1 MSPKYSPKQ
10 RSHTRADK
18 LNHTGSSDPFDLTG
32 LTALVTGAGRGLG
45 RGAALGLRAAGA
57 TVVGVSRTK
66 TELESLVAEMQGGSF
81 EVLDMTNA
89 ARVRELIR
97 DLPCLDILVNN
108 AGWNR
113 PQHALE
119 VDDETF
125 DRMIDLNL
133 RAVFVAAQAA
143 ATRMAD
149 GGGGSIINMSS
160 QMGHVGGPLRS
171 VYCMTKWGVE
181 GMTRAMAVDLA
192 ARNVRVNSVAPT
204 FVSTP
209 LAEKFL
215 ADPEFKSF
223 VIDSIPLGRLATT
236 EEVAAAVVYL
246 ASPGAASVTGTSILV
261 DGGWT
266 AK

>member
-1 MSPKYSPKQ
+1 MNDNAS
-10 RSHTRADK
+10 
-18 LNHTGSSDPFDLTG
+18 PFDLTG
-32 LTALVTGAGRGLG
+32 LTAVVTGAGRGLG
-45 RGAALGLRAAGA
+45 RGAALGLNAAGA
-57 TVVGVSRTK
+57 NLIGLARTES
-66 TELESLVAEMQGGSF
+66 ELESLVEEMGRGSYV
-81 EVLDMTNA
+81 VLDITDTEK
-89 ARVRELIR
+89 VRAFFSGLEAV
-97 DLPCLDILVNN
+97 DILVNN

-113 PQHALE
+113 PQDALD
-119 VDDETF
+119 VDDDTF
-125 DRMIDLNL
+125 SVMVDLNL

-143 ATRMAD
+143 ARRMAEA
-149 GGGGSIINMSS
+149 GGGSIINMSS

-181 GMTRAMAVDLA
+181 GMSRAMAVDLA
-192 ARNVRVNSVAPT
+192 SRNVRVNTVAPT

-209 LAEKFL
+209 LADKFL
-215 ADPEFKSF
+215 EDPDFKSF
-223 VIDSIPLGRLATT
+223 VLDSIPLGRLATV

>member
-1 MSPKYSPKQ
+1 MP
-10 RSHTRADK
+10 A
-18 LNHTGSSDPFDLTG
+18 NPFDLTG

-45 RGAALGLRAAGA
+45 RGAALALAQAGA
-57 TVVGVSRTK
+57 TVIGVSRTEG
-66 TELESLVAEMQGGSF
+66 ELVSLVSEMGAGSYR
-81 EVLDMTNA
+81 VLDMTDTDA
-89 ARVRELIR
+89 VRVTIDEL
-97 DLPCLDILVNN
+97 PALDILVNN

-119 VDDETF
+119 VDDETL
-125 DRMIDLNL
+125 DVMLDLNV
-133 RAVFVAAQAA
+133 RSVFVAAQAA
-143 ATRMAD
+143 ARRMVA

-192 ARNVRVNSVAPT
+192 KSNVRVNTVAPT

-209 LAEKFL
+209 LSEQFL
-215 ADPEFKSF
+215 SDPDFKEF
-223 VIDSIPLGRLATT
+223 VIGSIPLGRLATI

-246 ASPGAASVTGTSILV
+246 ASPGAASVTGTSIVV

>member
-1 MSPKYSPKQ
+1 VNDNAS
-10 RSHTRADK
+10 
-18 LNHTGSSDPFDLTG
+18 PFDLTG
-32 LTALVTGAGRGLG
+32 LTAVVTGAGRGLG
-45 RGAALGLRAAGA
+45 RGAALGLNAAGA
-57 TVVGVSRTK
+57 NVIGLARTES
-66 TELESLVAEMQGGSF
+66 ELESLVEEMGRGSYV
-81 EVLDMTNA
+81 VLDITDTEK
-89 ARVRELIR
+89 VRAFFSGLEAV
-97 DLPCLDILVNN
+97 DILVNN

-113 PQHALE
+113 PQDALD
-119 VDDETF
+119 VDDDTF
-125 DRMIDLNL
+125 SVMVDLNL

-143 ATRMAD
+143 ARRMAD
-149 GGGGSIINMSS
+149 AGGGSIINMSS

-181 GMTRAMAVDLA
+181 GMSRAMAVDLA
-192 ARNVRVNSVAPT
+192 SRNVRVNTVAPT

-209 LAEKFL
+209 LADKFL
-215 ADPEFKSF
+215 EDPDFKSF
-223 VIDSIPLGRLATT
+223 VLDSIPLGRLATV

>member
-1 MSPKYSPKQ
+1 MNDNAS
-10 RSHTRADK
+10 
-18 LNHTGSSDPFDLTG
+18 PFDLTG
-32 LTALVTGAGRGLG
+32 LTAVVTGAGRGLG
-45 RGAALGLRAAGA
+45 RGAALGLNAAGA
-57 TVVGVSRTK
+57 NVIGLARTES
-66 TELESLVAEMQGGSF
+66 ELESLVEEMGRGSYV
-81 EVLDMTNA
+81 VLDITDTEK
-89 ARVRELIR
+89 VRAFFSGLEAV
-97 DLPCLDILVNN
+97 DILVNN

-113 PQHALE
+113 PQDALD
-119 VDDETF
+119 VDDDTF
-125 DRMIDLNL
+125 SVMVDLNL

-143 ATRMAD
+143 ARRMAEA
-149 GGGGSIINMSS
+149 GGGSIINMSS

-181 GMTRAMAVDLA
+181 GMSRAMAVDLA
-192 ARNVRVNSVAPT
+192 SRNVRVNTVAPT

-209 LAEKFL
+209 LADKFL
-215 ADPEFKSF
+215 EDPDFKSF
-223 VIDSIPLGRLATT
+223 VLDSIPLGRLATV

>member
-1 MSPKYSPKQ
+1 VNDNAS
-10 RSHTRADK
+10 
-18 LNHTGSSDPFDLTG
+18 PFDLTG
-32 LTALVTGAGRGLG
+32 LTAVVTGAGRGLG
-45 RGAALGLRAAGA
+45 RGAALGLNAAGA
-57 TVVGVSRTK
+57 NVIGLSRTES
-66 TELESLVAEMQGGSF
+66 ELESLVEEMGRGGYV
-81 EVLDMTNA
+81 VLDITDTEK
-89 ARVRELIR
+89 VRAFFSGLEAV
-97 DLPCLDILVNN
+97 DILVNN

-113 PQHALE
+113 PQDALD
-119 VDDETF
+119 VDDDTF
-125 DRMIDLNL
+125 SVMVDLNL

-143 ATRMAD
+143 ARRMVEA
-149 GGGGSIINMSS
+149 GGGSIINMSS

-181 GMTRAMAVDLA
+181 GMSRAMAVDLA
-192 ARNVRVNSVAPT
+192 SRNVRVNTVAPT

-209 LAEKFL
+209 LADKFL
-215 ADPEFKSF
+215 EDPDFKSF
-223 VIDSIPLGRLATT
+223 VLDSIPLGRLATV

>member
-1 MSPKYSPKQ
+1 MNDNAS
-10 RSHTRADK
+10 
-18 LNHTGSSDPFDLTG
+18 PFDLTG
-32 LTALVTGAGRGLG
+32 LTAVVTGAGRGLG
-45 RGAALGLRAAGA
+45 RGAALGLNAAGA
-57 TVVGVSRTK
+57 NVIGLARTES
-66 TELESLVAEMQGGSF
+66 ELESLVEEMGRGSYV
-81 EVLDMTNA
+81 VLDITDTEK
-89 ARVRELIR
+89 VRAFFSGLEAV
-97 DLPCLDILVNN
+97 DILVNN

-113 PQHALE
+113 PQDALD
-119 VDDETF
+119 VDDDTF
-125 DRMIDLNL
+125 SVMVDLNL

-143 ATRMAD
+143 ARRMAD
-149 GGGGSIINMSS
+149 AGGGSIINMSS

-181 GMTRAMAVDLA
+181 GMSRAMAVDLA
-192 ARNVRVNSVAPT
+192 SRNVRVNTVAPT

-209 LAEKFL
+209 LADKFL
-215 ADPEFKSF
+215 EDPDFKSF
-223 VIDSIPLGRLATT
+223 VLDSIPLGRLATV

>member
-1 MSPKYSPKQ
+1 MRLK
-10 RSHTRADK
+10 DK
-18 LNHTGSSDPFDLTG
+18 V
-32 LTALVTGAGRGLG
+32 AIVTGGSVGI
-45 RGAALGLRAAGA
+45 GAAIAKRYAAEGA
-57 TVVGVSRTK
+57 TVATVYKSNDDGASAIIKEITDAGGKGKAFKADVSK
-66 TELESLVAEMQGGSF
+66 VANIEKLIADVIAEFG
-81 EVLDMTNA
+81 
-89 ARVRELIR
+89 RV
-97 DLPCLDILVNN
+97 DILVNN

-113 PQHALE
+113 PQDALD
-119 VDDETF
+119 VDDDTF
-125 DRMIDLNL
+125 SVMVDLNL

-143 ATRMAD
+143 ARRMAD
-149 GGGGSIINMSS
+149 AGGGSIINMSS

-181 GMTRAMAVDLA
+181 GMSRAMAVDLA
-192 ARNVRVNSVAPT
+192 SRNVRVNTVAPT

-209 LAEKFL
+209 LADKFL
-215 ADPEFKSF
+215 EDPDFKSF
-223 VIDSIPLGRLATT
+223 VLDSIPLGRLATV

>member
-1 MSPKYSPKQ
+1 MRHKNVG
-10 RSHTRADK
+10 TITARA
-18 LNHTGSSDPFDLTG
+18 LAASPFDLSG
-32 LTALVTGAGRGLG
+32 PTAFVTGAGRGLG
-45 RGAALGLRAAGA
+45 RGCALALAEAGA
-57 TVVGVSRTK
+57 EVIGAARTES
-66 TELESLVAEMQGGSF
+66 ELETLIEEMGRGSYP
-81 EVLDMTNA
+81 VLDMTDSGS
-89 ARVRELIR
+89 VRRTLAEL
-97 DLPCLDILVNN
+97 PALDILLNN

-113 PQHALE
+113 PQHTLE

-125 DRMIDLNL
+125 DIMTDLNL
-133 RAVFVAAQAA
+133 RSVFVAAQAA
-143 ATRMAD
+143 ARRMAAS
-149 GGGGSIINMSS
+149 GGGAIINMSS

-192 ARNVRVNSVAPT
+192 EKNVRVNTVAPT

-209 LAEKFL
+209 LADKIL
-215 ADPEFKSF
+215 ADPQFHDF
-223 VIDSIPLGRLATT
+223 VIASIPLGRLATI

-246 ASPGAASVTGTSILV
+246 ASPGARSVTGTSIVV